1 VRPSDSFIFCTYLIA
16 LLSLL
21 NKLVHDLRTTL
32 APSYVD
38 LLEVL
43 LRLLPRL
50 ISAPS
55 LTALLALSGILRY
68 LLVPSIK
75 LDLLDQTWSSFR
87 AVLPTCSPEVQRA
100 AAEVWGSVLRRLKSI
115 ARQTA
120 VVFSGTELGECRRA
134 RGWWCLHAKYVCCAP
149 QVVHFNKPAVCFPN
163 PAYKCRIIDCLP
175 HRLSPNE

>member
-1 VRPSDSFIFCTYLIA
+1 VRPSDLFIFCTYLIA

-38 LLEVL
+38 LLVVL
-43 LRLLPRL
+43 LQLLPRPIL
-50 ISAPS
+50 APS
-55 LTALLALSGILRY
+55 LTALLATLSGISRY

-100 AAEVWGSVLRRLKSI
+100 AAEVWGSVLCRLKSI

-120 VVFSGTELGECRRA
+120 VVQNLEGAEDASA
-134 RGWWCLHAKYVCCAP
+134 WM
-149 QVVHFNKPAVCFPN
+149 VVFACKVRMLRSSSCPF
-163 PAYKCRIIDCLP
+163 
-175 HRLSPNE
+175 